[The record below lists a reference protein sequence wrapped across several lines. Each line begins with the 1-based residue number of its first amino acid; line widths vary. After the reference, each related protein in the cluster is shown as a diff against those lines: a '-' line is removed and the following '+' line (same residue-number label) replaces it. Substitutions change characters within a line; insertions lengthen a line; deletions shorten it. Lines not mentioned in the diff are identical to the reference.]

1 MMTLRHPLLLWT
13 LGLALLAALLCGCAS
28 FAHDQRVLS
37 CKIEDLYC
45 DSPDVQVVLADQKAR
60 LEAQQAAVLEEDRQW
75 QERRKQYPIPPSWLS
90 WDPANLLP

>member
-13 LGLALLAALLCGCAS
+13 LALALPAALLCGCAS

-75 QERRKQYPIPPSWLS
+75 QERRKQYPIPPSWFS
-90 WDPANLLP
+90 WDPASLLP